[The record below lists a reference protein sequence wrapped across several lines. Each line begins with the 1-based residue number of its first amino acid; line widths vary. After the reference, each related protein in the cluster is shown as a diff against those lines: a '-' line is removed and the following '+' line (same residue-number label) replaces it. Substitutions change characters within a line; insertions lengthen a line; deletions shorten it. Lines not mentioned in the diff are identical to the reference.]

1 MSPGSHRLA
10 VNPGEPQALYTG
22 PGSFYA
28 PGPVSISC
36 CINTVPRSVLGQQ
49 QQRLRCHTEPA
60 GRGHMGI
67 QLQKAQKPMASLSK
81 AVPLA
86 SAIPVAH
93 LSPSCTQV
101 WQVTDTQ
108 AKHVAAKLYIV
119 RKEFSLFSSP
129 SGRKQEDTDPGESI
143 RAARWVAPGSLR
155 LCVCGGRP
163 AAVGPCVSRKNRQQE
178 SPLRAAGRLAC
189 YGTTWLTATPYKD
202 SVSEGVTYFDFSKQP
217 RMAAAPPHLY
227 LGKPRLMEEKL
238 LTHSRPHVVGTGT

>member
-1 MSPGSHRLA
+1 
-10 VNPGEPQALYTG
+10 
-22 PGSFYA
+22 
-28 PGPVSISC
+28 
-36 CINTVPRSVLGQQ
+36 
-49 QQRLRCHTEPA
+49 
-60 GRGHMGI
+60 MGI

-119 RKEFSLFSSP
+119 RKEFSLVSSP

-189 YGTTWLTATPYKD
+189 YSTTWLTATPYKD

-217 RMAAAPPHLY
+217 RMAAAPPPFIPWKTKAY
-227 LGKPRLMEEKL
+227 GREV
-238 LTHSRPHVVGTGT
+238 THSLKATRGRDWHLTPTPTIQVTCSQQEVWMRESSLRLEGLRLSLPLGAEEGTGSQPWATNVSYF